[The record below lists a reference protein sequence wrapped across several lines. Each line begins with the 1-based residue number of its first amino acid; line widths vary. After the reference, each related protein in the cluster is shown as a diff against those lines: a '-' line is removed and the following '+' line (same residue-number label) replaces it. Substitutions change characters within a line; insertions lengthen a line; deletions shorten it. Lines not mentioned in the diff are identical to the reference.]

1 MTYKEAMTYIR
12 NTAAFGT
19 KLGLDNIRALMSLL
33 GDPQEKLKIIHIA
46 GTNGKGSV
54 AAYLLSVLRHA
65 GYRVG
70 SYTSPEL
77 FRFSERIKTGDEEIS
92 EDDIA
97 QYATKVRAAADHMKE
112 NNMGD
117 PSEFEL
123 VLAMAFCFFLDRNV
137 DIVILETGLGGRLD
151 ATNVISHSVLSVITK
166 ISFDHMQY
174 LGDTL
179 PKIAA
184 EKAAIIK
191 PQGTALV
198 YPASED
204 VMNVFRREC
213 ETKNA
218 TLKIAALPERISA
231 SLSGGQTFLLSDKTY
246 KTRMAGLYESD
257 NAALAIQALEML
269 EGYGISVSEDDIC
282 DGIKDAI
289 WPGRFEIL
297 SSDPCIIADG
307 AHNEDGAAALS
318 ETLSAYFDRVPLVL
332 CIGILK
338 DKQYHEMLSRL
349 LPHASSVIAC
359 TVPNPRSLSASA
371 LSGVIHEIRP
381 DLPVT
386 ETSDIDQALAEIKK
400 LQRSAAAVVICGS
413 LYLVGPLRERWIK
426 NS

>member
-97 QYATKVRAAADHMKE
+97 LYATKVRAAADHMKE

-184 EKAAIIK
+184 EKAASSLFI
-191 PQGTALV
+191 
-198 YPASED
+198 SE
-204 VMNVFRREC
+204 
-213 ETKNA
+213 
-218 TLKIAALPERISA
+218 
-231 SLSGGQTFLLSDKTY
+231 GQTSSFRSFEVTP
-246 KTRMAGLYESD
+246 ESPR
-257 NAALAIQALEML
+257 
-269 EGYGISVSEDDIC
+269 Y
-282 DGIKDAI
+282 
-289 WPGRFEIL
+289 
-297 SSDPCIIADG
+297 
-307 AHNEDGAAALS
+307 
-318 ETLSAYFDRVPLVL
+318 
-332 CIGILK
+332 
-338 DKQYHEMLSRL
+338 
-349 LPHASSVIAC
+349 VI
-359 TVPNPRSLSASA
+359 SLSASPVFTSSQNVSQRVLAASVCFLFPHA
-371 LSGVIHEIRP
+371 LIESIMDNARRV
-381 DLPVT
+381 DVK
-386 ETSDIDQALAEIKK
+386 ALIFLFIK
-400 LQRSAAAVVICGS
+400 
-413 LYLVGPLRERWIK
+413 YLFYI
-426 NS
+426 